1 MGEEINRQYML
12 EVDRVA
18 KEALA
23 HSKNSKETARY
34 TRPRQADLYVL
45 MDRLADRI
53 AECGK

>member
-1 MGEEINRQYML
+1 MAEADKAL
-12 EVDRVA
+12 
-18 KEALA
+18 KEALV

-45 MDRLADRI
+45 MDRLAGRI